1 MVTASNYGNVTFKK
15 EEEDRYPIDQKVE
28 ETGEHEGGQ
37 GKLQKYDYRNDMRKS
52 EKKRIQSGQSM
63 KKAWQ

>member
-28 ETGEHEGGQ
+28 KTGEPEGGQ
-37 GKLQKYDYRNDMRKS
+37 GKLQKYDDYRKFMRKS
-52 EKKRIQSGQSM
+52 ETKRIQSM
-63 KKAWQ
+63 KK